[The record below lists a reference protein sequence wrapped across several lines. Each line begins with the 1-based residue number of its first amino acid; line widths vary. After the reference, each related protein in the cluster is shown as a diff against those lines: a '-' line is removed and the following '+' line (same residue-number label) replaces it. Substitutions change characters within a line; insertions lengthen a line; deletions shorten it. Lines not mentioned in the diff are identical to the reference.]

1 MFKRIRKNKFTNFSI
16 LIEDLLSPF
25 WDLGKVLLGESKIL
39 EIFAPE
45 ILKDSK
51 EVFNNQEQREET
63 DEIKDKKD
71 AIISQGFNDYVVE
84 ITNSIIDKKSLDH
97 RGLDFPILL
106 IFRDPINDSLFY
118 ISDSEKDKPEDEKQL
133 DLYVKSR
140 KLISSFLQKTENED
154 LKNMDKVD
162 TPPLYSNVLDC
173 GKSSI
178 IEMPLISMSYL
189 NTELFGGFESEC
201 VDLLWI
207 NQKRIRKFYEEN
219 FPSSFQNIRVL
230 HNEQYVKG
238 VLVGDYLFP
247 AFPLLK
253 DSLLKHDK
261 IFDYVWLCLKHK
273 VVCDISHEEK
283 KGFYNGKELLQSF
296 MKSCKK
302 DDFTKELSN
311 LQDNLFIAKEDM
323 SEEGQQYFDKMLKI
337 QELDKLETYK
347 FYIDEPQTENK
358 NVFGIYQN
366 VKLDEDYHLKF
377 LFENMGDKLADKKI
391 KSFKK
396 DAVWVFKPKIAQFFI
411 SDFYEQ
417 LLYSSL
423 EELKKSQAI
432 EDYLKNY
439 FAEYSAGG
447 KCEIDAIVKT
457 KDKIFFVEAKTTL
470 TLNLINKYISKCQ
483 KIIRDFD
490 EIKDHIGFLI
500 VGYFSHSELNVLKKT
515 VHHDEI
521 PEGYNEERDG
531 LSNTPYYFEVPIGE
545 NLDHKLTC
553 FTELSYSKL
562 ESTLKSVFK

>member
-1 MFKRIRKNKFTNFSI
+1 MFKRIRKNKFTSFSI

-51 EVFNNQEQREET
+51 EVFDNQEQREET

-84 ITNSIIDKKSLDH
+84 ITNSIIDIKSLDR
-97 RGLDFPILL
+97 RGSDFPILL

-133 DLYVKSR
+133 DSYVKSR
-140 KLISSFLQKTENED
+140 KLISSFLQKTGNED

-173 GKSSI
+173 GVLSI

-189 NTELFGGFESEC
+189 NTELFDGFESES

-219 FPSSFQNIRVL
+219 FPLAFQNIRVL

-238 VLVGDYLFP
+238 ILVGDYLFP

-253 DSLLKHDK
+253 DSLLKQDK

-273 VVCDISHEEK
+273 VVCDISHEDK
-283 KGFYNGKELLQSF
+283 KGLYNGNEQLDTF
-296 MKSCKK
+296 MMSCQN
-302 DDFTKELSN
+302 DAFIKELSN
-311 LQDNLFIAKEDM
+311 LQDNLFIAKEDI
-323 SEEGQQYFDKMLKI
+323 SEEGRQYFDKMLKI
-337 QELDKLETYK
+337 EKLDKLKSYK

-377 LFENMGDKLADKKI
+377 LFENKGDKLADKQI
-391 KSFKK
+391 KRIDKEV
-396 DAVWVFKPKIAQFFI
+396 VWVLKPKIAQFFL

-417 LLYSSL
+417 LLCSSL

-439 FAEYSAGG
+439 FAQYSDGD

-457 KDKIFFVEAKTTL
+457 NDKIFFVEAKTTL
-470 TLNLINKYISKCQ
+470 TLNLINNYIAKCQ
-483 KIIRDFD
+483 KIIKDFD

-500 VGYFSHSELNVLKKT
+500 VGYFSHPELNVLKKT
-515 VHHDEI
+515 VHKEEI

-531 LSNTPYYFEVPIGE
+531 LANTPYYFEVPIGE
-545 NLDHKLTC
+545 NLEHKLTC

-562 ESTLKSVFK
+562 KLTLESVFK